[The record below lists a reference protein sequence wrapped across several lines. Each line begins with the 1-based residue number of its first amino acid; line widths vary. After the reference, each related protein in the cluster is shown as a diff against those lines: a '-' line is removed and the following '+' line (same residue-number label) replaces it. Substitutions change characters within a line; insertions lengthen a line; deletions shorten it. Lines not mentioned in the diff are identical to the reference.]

1 MKKISIIVPI
11 YNEEE
16 SLPFLRNRLLNTINK
31 IKNYEFQILLVND
44 GSKDNSLAEMRE
56 ICKQDLRFKYISLSR
71 NYGKEV
77 AMLAGL
83 DYCKDSDSVIF
94 IDADLQ
100 DPPELIEKMIGEGES
115 WLKKFTS
122 KMYYKVL
129 AKMTK
134 IPIQKDTGDFRLL
147 DKRCVQALCQMRE
160 KNRCS
165 KSLFSWIGYNK
176 KEITFEREK
185 RIAGTT
191 KWNYIN
197 LIKLA
202 IDGITSLSTKPL
214 NMPIYIS
221 IILGIFAI
229 AGKTIVELNIIILVL
244 LLFFTI
250 HMTFVSIFGIYLGK
264 IFEET
269 KGRPIYLLDE
279 INGEREKNDRGYK
292 TQESCYNNF
301 NFNHYSAN

>member
-1 MKKISIIVPI
+1 MS
-11 YNEEE
+11 
-16 SLPFLRNRLLNTINK
+16 
-31 IKNYEFQILLVND
+31 NYDFEILFVND
-44 GSKDNSLAEMRE
+44 GSKDKSLEIIKKFRE
-56 ICKQDLRFKYISLSR
+56 QDNRYNYVDFSR
-71 NYGKEV
+71 NFGQEI
-77 AMLAGL
+77 AMAAGI
-83 DYCKDSDSVIF
+83 DYATGDCAIF
-94 IDADLQ
+94 MDADLQ
-100 DPPELIEKMIGEGES
+100 DPPELIEKMIEEWEKGYDDVYARRISREGES

-221 IILGIFAI
+221 IILGITLIIYATTLGVFAI
-229 AGKTIVELNIIILVL
+229 AGQTIVELNIIIFVL

-279 INGEREKNDRGYK
+279 INGEREKNDGGYK